1 MIANFA
7 TVLIGLWLVYRAI
20 FSIPAGDVSQI
31 ELAAAG
37 IAVIL
42 LSLWARRTDFMRWHS
57 WTNMVLA
64 VIILLLAAVR
74 RVVEVDPQASFWMI
88 LLIGI
93 MVAVTAMWSIL
104 YRPNTVQTTAPC

>member
-7 TVLIGLWLVYRAI
+7 TILIGLWLVYRAI

-31 ELAAAG
+31 ELTAAG

-42 LSLWARRTDFMRWHS
+42 LSLWARRTDLMSWHS
-57 WTNMVLA
+57 WTNIVLA
-64 VIILLLAAVR
+64 VIILLLAAAR
-74 RVVEVDPQASFWMI
+74 RVVAVDPQASFWII

-93 MVAVTAMWSIL
+93 TVAVAAMWSIM
-104 YRPNTVQTTAPC
+104 YRPNMVRVEDPH

>member
-7 TVLIGLWLVYRAI
+7 TVLIGLWLAYRTI

-31 ELAAAG
+31 ELTAAG

-42 LSLWARRTDFMRWHS
+42 LSLWARRTDFMSWHS
-57 WTNMVLA
+57 WTNIVLA
-64 VIILLLAAVR
+64 AIVLLLAAAR
-74 RVVEVDPQASFWMI
+74 RVVEVDPQASFWII

-93 MVAVTAMWSIL
+93 TVAVTATWSIL
-104 YRPNTVQTTAPC
+104 YRPKLA